1 MRTLAAETI
10 LHGIVAA
17 VATLMFLRLRPVHVA
32 KIRLRF
38 WLLALA
44 CPVVLTPVCSLLA
57 PFRRGETFRDERAI
71 FSGSHFANVQWQ
83 GIHPGAALLVAL
95 ALMGT
100 ALFLRDLIPFAWDV
114 MRGRANRN
122 EVGATPKA
130 LVVAVER
137 AAAAL
142 GVSAPRLL
150 VEVTRQPILICRGL
164 RRPTIVASTGLVE
177 WLAPDEL
184 EAAVA
189 HEMNHVARRDPALG
203 WGLMLAR
210 GLFFFNPAIQLIAR
224 AAVQEIER
232 RADAA
237 AVHSL
242 GNPRPLVRGLQKII
256 GVSRTNPNQ
265 LGASGWQ
272 DLHLHA
278 IERRCRVLFDE
289 RAESPGTPARWGFVA
304 LAVGLGVILFFTVA

>member
-1 MRTLAAETI
+1 MRALAAETI

-17 VATLMFLRLRPVHVA
+17 VATLAFLRLRPVHA
-32 KIRLRF
+32 APIRLRF
-38 WLLALA
+38 WLFALA
-44 CPVVLTPVCSLLA
+44 CPVVLTPFFSLLA

-71 FSGSHFANVQWQ
+71 FSGSHFAKIQWQ
-83 GIHPGAALLVAL
+83 GIHPGAALVVAL
-95 ALMGT
+95 ALIGT

-114 MRGRANRN
+114 MRGRAKRN
-122 EVGATPKA
+122 EVVAAPKA

-137 AAAAL
+137 AAAVL

-150 VEVTRQPILICRGL
+150 VEATRQPILMCRGL

-189 HEMNHVARRDPALG
+189 HEMSHVARRDPALG

-210 GLFFFNPAIQLIAR
+210 GLFFFNPAIQLVAR

-232 RADAA
+232 RADATA
-237 AVHSL
+237 AHSM
-242 GNPRPLVRGLQKII
+242 GSPRPLARGLQKVI
-256 GVSRTNPNQ
+256 GLSGSNPNQ
-265 LGASGWQ
+265 LGASAWQ

-289 RAESPGTPARWGFVA
+289 RAKSPGASARWGFVA